1 MALDRRS
8 FLARLALGGA
18 TLVVAGTGALGY
30 RAYDQGVFA
39 TGRGDAYD
47 PWRDWDAGSGPRA
60 LIAAAILAAN
70 PHNIQP
76 WVFAVRD
83 DRIHLYADPTRSL
96 GAADPFDR
104 EKHVGLGCALENL
117 CLAAAAQGFDP
128 RVELGPAGDPALVA
142 TVTLAPGRPTATEL
156 YRVIPQRHTNRGAYK
171 ERDIAH
177 QALTALSELADTST
191 APASLRWLIA
201 DDRDRFGQLMVAATE
216 AFIADHA
223 QSEASFTWYRQD
235 WDAVQRH
242 KDGLTVDGQ
251 GLPDLQRAAAKLL
264 PRGSRGAGDD
274 FWLNRTR
281 DVHVKTAAAFGI
293 ISVPDP
299 ADIAQRLAGGRLLER
314 IHLWAVANDLALQH
328 MNQVT
333 ERVDR
338 EADLGRPDGTARAL
352 LDIVGAP
359 VLVSFRI
366 GYPTITARR
375 SPRHPVEEV
384 TR

>member
-1 MALDRRS
+1 MAS
-8 FLARLALGGA
+8 
-18 TLVVAGTGALGY
+18 
-30 RAYDQGVFA
+30 
-39 TGRGDAYD
+39 
-47 PWRDWDAGSGPRA
+47 
-60 LIAAAILAAN
+60 
-70 PHNIQP
+70 
-76 WVFAVRD
+76 
-83 DRIHLYADPTRSL
+83 
-96 GAADPFDR
+96 
-104 EKHVGLGCALENL
+104 
-117 CLAAAAQGFDP
+117 
-128 RVELGPAGDPALVA
+128 
-142 TVTLAPGRPTATEL
+142 
-156 YRVIPQRHTNRGAYK
+156 
-171 ERDIAH
+171 
-177 QALTALSELADTST
+177 
-191 APASLRWLIA
+191 
-201 DDRDRFGQLMVAATE
+201 
-216 AFIADHA
+216 
-223 QSEASFTWYRQD
+223 
-235 WDAVQRH
+235 
-242 KDGLTVDGQ
+242 
-251 GLPDLQRAAAKLL
+251 LPDLQRAAAKLL